1 MKATNLQLF
10 TAQLQLLSTIMQLF
24 ELLSPK
30 VQNIK
35 WRVMTSQILTF
46 YGRQVLHNANS
57 KHRR

>member
-1 MKATNLQLF
+1 MKATNLQLL
-10 TAQLQLLSTIMQLF
+10 TAQLQLFEYNNATI

-46 YGRQVLHNANS
+46 YGSPTVA
-57 KHRR
+57 